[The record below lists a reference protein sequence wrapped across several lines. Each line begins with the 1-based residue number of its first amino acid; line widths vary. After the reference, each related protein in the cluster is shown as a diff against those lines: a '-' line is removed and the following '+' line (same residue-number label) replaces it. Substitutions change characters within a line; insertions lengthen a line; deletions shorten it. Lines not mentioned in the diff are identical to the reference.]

1 MNLIHWAALI
11 NIVNVI
17 LLLALLLIYVRNY
30 KAVKSKFC
38 LGLILFVS
46 VLLVHN
52 VFAIYSD
59 LTFMDYCT
67 FEGSK
72 FPLTLNILEM
82 LGIATLLYVTIKP
95 CM

>member
-1 MNLIHWAALI
+1 MNLINWATLI
-11 NIVNVI
+11 SIVNII
-17 LLLALLLIYVRNY
+17 LLLALLFIYVRNY

-38 LGLILFVS
+38 LGLILFVL
-46 VLLVHN
+46 VLLAHN
-52 VFAIYSD
+52 IFAVYSE
-59 LTFMDYCT
+59 LTFMDYCI

-82 LGIATLLYVTIKP
+82 LGIATLLYVTVKP